1 MEPDEAARYDAYW
14 KKNAP
19 DFNTPNS
26 KITHI
31 KEHNGVLEKSTVI
44 YDEFGRQKW
53 RVDYSNHGYSDHS
66 IPHLHERV
74 FEPGYDPIKGKET
87 RYDWWR

>member
-44 YDEFGRQKW
+44 YDEFGRQNGELTIAIMGI
-53 RVDYSNHGYSDHS
+53 VT
-66 IPHLHERV
+66 I
-74 FEPGYDPIKGKET
+74 
-87 RYDWWR
+87 RYLIYTNEFLNQDTIL